1 MTATVSI
8 WRIATDAPTY
18 EATDLSGAGAKLSG
32 GRWNRPGAPLVYAS
46 SSIALACL
54 ETLSHL
60 DGSDLPLNRYLVR
73 IQVPGAIWDK
83 AMQLEPSVGW
93 DATPAGRVSLDAGM
107 KWMAGRQ
114 SVLLK
119 VPSVIV
125 AEEPNILINPEHPDA
140 AKLKALKVRKFLYD
154 SRLLKL

>member
-1 MTATVSI
+1 VTATVSI

-18 EATDLSGAGAKLSG
+18 EATDLSGTGAKLSG
-32 GRWNRPGAPLVYAS
+32 GRWNRPGTPLVYAS

-60 DGSDLPLNRYLVR
+60 DSGDLPLNRYLVR
-73 IQVPGAIWDK
+73 IQVPAAIWNK

-93 DATPAGRVSLDAGM
+93 DATPAGKVSLDAGT
-107 KWMAGRQ
+107 KWVAGRQ

-119 VPSVIV
+119 VPSAIV
-125 AEEPNILINPEHPDA
+125 AEEANILINSEHPDA
-140 AKLKALKVRKFLYD
+140 TRLKAAKVRKFLYD
-154 SRLLKL
+154 SRLLNL